1 MTTPLPPQDPRE
13 PDEALPGEAELAA
26 LYRQL
31 PQGEPGPALDAA
43 VLRAAAQ
50 ALETDATQPAV
61 PVERRKAPRE
71 PGDWVHPKPVAV
83 TPAAWA
89 ISSRRLRPRWLVGL
103 SSAAA
108 IVLVVGLAWRMRES
122 PRTESAPVASG
133 SVAPAQAEATTAATN
148 TPMPPAPLPAPPKQ
162 PPPRIIAAA
171 PPVPMAA
178 RSRQAMTDKQAAP
191 ASRDEQLAGTA
202 PRAPAGVTAQA
213 GNEAA
218 TNAARPAVAEAAASA
233 PSMQATM
240 TAAPAPVA
248 ARVDADTATN
258 ASDTPAQELDRI
270 RQLFAQGHDDEAQ
283 QRLAAFR
290 HAHPRWELPP
300 ELQAKLRQP

>member
-1 MTTPLPPQDPRE
+1 MTTPLPPLDPRK

-31 PQGEPGPALDAA
+31 PQNEPGHALDAA

-50 ALETDATQPAV
+50 ALETNGTQPAV

-71 PGDWVHPKPVAV
+71 PGDWVHPKPAAV
-83 TPAAWA
+83 TSAAPAGSA
-89 ISSRRLRPRWLVGL
+89 RKPRPRWLVGL

-108 IVLVVGLAWRMRES
+108 IVLAAGLAWRMHES

-133 SVAPAQAEATTAATN
+133 SVAPVRAEAPATN
-148 TPMPPAPLPAPPKQ
+148 APMPPAPLPAPPKQ
-162 PPPRIIAAA
+162 PTPRIIAAA
-171 PPVPMAA
+171 SPAPVAA
-178 RSRQAMTDKQAAP
+178 RSRQAVAGKQAAP
-191 ASRDEQLAGTA
+191 ASRDERLAAAA
-202 PRAPAGVTAQA
+202 PRASADVTGQA

-218 TNAARPAVAEAAASA
+218 TDAARSAVAEAAASA
-233 PSMQATM
+233 PPMQATM
-240 TAAPAPVA
+240 VAAPAPVA
-248 ARVDADTATN
+248 ATAADTGTATN
-258 ASDTPAQELDRI
+258 ASDTPAQELDKI

-290 HAHPRWELPP
+290 HAHPQWELPP
-300 ELQAKLRQP
+300 ELQAKLRKP

>member
-31 PQGEPGPALDAA
+31 PQNEPGPALDAA

-50 ALETDATQPAV
+50 ALETDGAQPAV
-61 PVERRKAPRE
+61 PVERRKASRE
-71 PGDWVHPKPVAV
+71 PGDWVHPKPAAV
-83 TPAAWA
+83 TPAAPA
-89 ISSRRLRPRWLVGL
+89 GSARKLRPRWLVGL

-108 IVLVVGLAWRMRES
+108 LVLAVGLAWRMHES
-122 PRTESAPVASG
+122 PQTESAPVASG
-133 SVAPAQAEATTAATN
+133 SVAPAQAEAATAATN
-148 TPMPPAPLPAPPKQ
+148 APMPPAPLPAPPKQ

-171 PPVPMAA
+171 PPAPMAA
-178 RSRQAMTDKQAAP
+178 KSRQVVADKQAAP
-191 ASRDEQLAGTA
+191 VSRDEQQLAGAA
-202 PRAPAGVTAQA
+202 PRARADVTGQA
-213 GNEAA
+213 SNEAA
-218 TNAARPAVAEAAASA
+218 TNAAKPAVAEAAASA

-240 TAAPAPVA
+240 VAAPAPVA
-248 ARVDADTATN
+248 AAADTATN
-258 ASDTPAQELDRI
+258 AGDMPAQELDKI

-300 ELQAKLRQP
+300 ELQAKLRKP